1 MKTNTT
7 VYLSLEVW
15 DSDSGILNKNDEM
28 RDIDNLVIPFNE
40 TTASNVWKIKR
51 FTLSDGAYLEMQFQ
65 IETCNGNFSGLGCS
79 FCADH
84 IIGENCD
91 TCQKEWS
98 GEKCEECAENYFPEK
113 VCNLTC
119 TAEEGRYTCSDS
131 GTKVCN
137 ENWKG
142 AECDNCAEHRTGETC
157 EECSEGWGGI
167 KCQECAQDYYPE
179 IICYVKCSAVEGR
192 YRCSDSGKKV
202 CNENWVGVECHN
214 CAEHR
219 TGETC
224 EECSEGWG
232 GIKCQEC
239 AQDYYPESICNVK
252 CTAEE
257 GRYRCSDSGKKVCNE
272 NWVGVECDNCAE
284 HRTGETCEECS
295 EGWGGIKCQECA
307 QDYYPES
314 ICNVKCSAVEGRYRC
329 SDSGKKVCNENW
341 VGVEC
346 DNCAEH
352 RTGETCDECSE
363 GWGGSKCQEC
373 AQDYYPE
380 IICNVKCT
388 AEGGRYTCSDSG
400 KKVCNENWKGAECDS
415 CADHRTGITC
425 EQCSK
430 GWRGNNCQKCAQDY
444 YPEGL
449 CNVTCTEE
457 KNKFTCKEDGLKA
470 CSKNWRGEECDN
482 CSGGY
487 FGEFCVVFCE
497 DTESYNCSST
507 GEIVCL
513 DETSTAENNCRTLSK
528 LSKKSKISIGAVTGT
543 TFLAVILLVGI
554 VLMRRRNK
562 KLHTSQLVGKTDEK
576 QAEPKKKTEA
586 SKSGQSSIDLTSSSK
601 ELTYATLNHKSYE
614 WKSTENE
621 ESFQNIA
628 FIEADLT
635 YITLN
640 RELEHSINDSY
651 EQSNYA
657 DLCVEKMRQT
667 HIKKG
672 EENVNQG
679 VPQTEDFKEEN
690 TYSDISLVFK
700 NFCPNIESEKKVE
713 QLANQ
718 TFDPPSK
725 NYEDAYSHLT
735 KSNTSIKDCC
745 KGELEEEET
754 YADITIL
761 GPREEDEAVNDN
773 EEECVYAD
781 VSFLGKR
788 KEFEMQE
795 HIVNEKEGS
804 AIYFTMRD
812 TIEEHSG

>member
-1 MKTNTT
+1 MLKYILTTKSTIKEDTALVNLQDVPKLQGNFSFTLETNTT

-15 DSDSGILNKNDEM
+15 DKDSGRSRNNDFIRTILA
-28 RDIDNLVIPFNE
+28 LVIPFNK
-40 TTASNVWKIKR
+40 TTASKVWTVKR
-51 FTLSDGAYLEMQFQ
+51 FTLPDGAYLEIQFQ
-65 IETCNGNFSGLGCS
+65 IETCNGNFGGLGCS

-91 TCQKEWS
+91 VCLKEWS
-98 GEKCEECAENYFPEK
+98 GEKCEDCAENYFPDK

-119 TAEEGRYTCSDS
+119 TAVDGRYTCSNS

-137 ENWKG
+137 ENWMGK
-142 AECDNCAEHRTGETC
+142 ECHNCTEHRTGETC

-179 IICYVKCSAVEGR
+179 RICNVKCTAVDGR
-192 YRCSDSGKKV
+192 YTCSNSGSKV
-202 CNENWVGVECHN
+202 CNENWMGVECDN

-224 EECSEGWG
+224 EECSERWG

-239 AQDYYPESICNVK
+239 AQDYYPERICNVK
-252 CTAEE
+252 CTAEA
-257 GRYRCSDSGKKVCNE
+257 GRYTCSDSGKKVCNE

-295 EGWGGIKCQECA
+295 EGWGG
-307 QDYYPES
+307 
-314 ICNVKCSAVEGRYRC
+314 
-329 SDSGKKVCNENW
+329 
-341 VGVEC
+341 
-346 DNCAEH
+346 
-352 RTGETCDECSE
+352 
-363 GWGGSKCQEC
+363 SKCQEC

-388 AEGGRYTCSDSG
+388 AEEGRYTCSDLG
-400 KKVCNENWKGAECDS
+400 KKVCNENWKGAECDK
-415 CADHRTGITC
+415 CAEHRTGITC
-425 EQCSK
+425 EQCSE
-430 GWRGNNCQKCAQDY
+430 GWGGINCQKCAQDY

-449 CNVTCTEE
+449 CNVTCIEDR
-457 KNKFTCKEDGLKA
+457 NKFTCKEDGLKA
-470 CSKNWRGEECDN
+470 CSKNWRGEECNN

-497 DTESYNCSST
+497 DTKSYNCSST

-543 TFLAVILLVGI
+543 TFLAVILLVLVGI

-562 KLHTSQLVGKTDEK
+562 KSHTSQLVGKTDEK

-601 ELTYATLNHKSYE
+601 EMTHTTLKHKSCD

-635 YITLN
+635 YTTLN
-640 RELEHSINDSY
+640 RELEHSIEHSY
-651 EQSNYA
+651 KQSNYTN
-657 DLCVEKMRQT
+657 LGVEKTRQT

-690 TYSDISLVFK
+690 TYSDISSVFK

-718 TFDPPSK
+718 TLDPPSK
-725 NYEDAYSHLT
+725 NEEDAYSHLT

-754 YADITIL
+754 YVDITIL
-761 GPREEDEAVNDN
+761 GPREEDEAVDDN

-781 VSFLGKR
+781 VYFLGKR
-788 KEFEMQE
+788 KEFVMQE

-812 TIEEHSG
+812 TRDEHSV